1 MNAQS
6 SHGERP
12 VPLSSRFL
20 AAVRAHPA
28 LSLLAV
34 ALAAGAAF
42 VAASAVG
49 PGPRGQVAGVVEAIA
64 GALRDG
70 DVTAVMT
77 HVSPYFSCDGIDR
90 DSLRKQLASA
100 LRDRPLARV
109 SVSVREVQIAHG
121 RAGVKVHASSRGSV
135 RAPTGLRRSEWFV
148 ILERIDDRWL
158 VREIEPIRIGG
169 HSYAT
174 LAAVLTAARHRR
186 DY

>member
-6 SHGERP
+6 PHDEGP
-12 VPLSSRFL
+12 APLSSRLL
-20 AAVRAHPA
+20 AAIRAHPA

-34 ALAAGAAF
+34 VLVAGAAF
-42 VAASAVG
+42 VATSAMG
-49 PGPRGQVAGVVEAIA
+49 PGPRGQVAGVAGAIA
-64 GALRDG
+64 RALRDG
-70 DVTAVMT
+70 DATAVMT

-90 DSLRKQLASA
+90 DSLGEQLARA

-121 RAGVKVHASSRGSV
+121 RAGAKVLASSRDSASG
-135 RAPTGLRRSEWFV
+135 PTGVRRSEWFV

-174 LAAVLTAARHRR
+174 LAAVLTAARRRR
-186 DY
+186 D